1 MLSNIRA
8 KQKRICSAH
17 VYPTTKIGLLL
28 KNIYTMNVGQKSQKL
43 DTTHTQN
50 SNVAASLRL
59 QLTHSMI
66 HKPPCLGVLWKHR
79 KKKNRHNLQVHSK
92 STCLSG
98 WRGWPNNA
106 LHFSYHPINVLM
118 SHLTEMPTQTS
129 RNQCNFLV
137 FLLICHKIWTSFW
150 LSKNCVMQIT
160 WIGPP
165 YWLFLDHTCAWE
177 YIVIFRS

>member
-79 KKKNRHNLQVHSK
+79 KKKTDTIYR
-92 STCLSG
+92 STAKALVCQAEEADQIMHCIFHTTPSMYWCLIWLKCQPKHREINATSLCSFLFAIKFELAFG
-98 WRGWPNNA
+98 WVR
-106 LHFSYHPINVLM
+106 
-118 SHLTEMPTQTS
+118 
-129 RNQCNFLV
+129 
-137 FLLICHKIWTSFW
+137 
-150 LSKNCVMQIT
+150 
-160 WIGPP
+160 
-165 YWLFLDHTCAWE
+165 
-177 YIVIFRS
+177 IVSCK